1 MDVDCLQVIKH
12 EVYQENE
19 VDSIEIK
26 EDELHLL
33 LRINVDP
40 EDIESLLI
48 SKLPEGDEDDNFIDD
63 VETDD
68 LDDPLVFY
76 KKASYSVKN
85 KQPSLSS
92 SHFAEHSTSG
102 SSNHDIRGMLSQAR
116 VEPVQGISSMP
127 NDTSLEM
134 ESEIPNPPLNESSS
148 LITTSTSR
156 KRGRGQT
163 MGKGLMKTIAV
174 MGTRMKITVNPE
186 IGQPN
191 NGDESA

>member
-76 KKASYSVKN
+76 VNSD
-85 KQPSLSS
+85 
-92 SHFAEHSTSG
+92 
-102 SSNHDIRGMLSQAR
+102 DIQNTLDDEDDLRCLMCLA
-116 VEPVQGISSMP
+116 
-127 NDTSLEM
+127 
-134 ESEIPNPPLNESSS
+134 
-148 LITTSTSR
+148 STSR